1 MGSRSPIDILLEDDN
16 ENKIKRRNTRIIYLW
31 LYSTW
36 LIVLSHIRL
45 YAPRQSTSC
54 LYMIHY
60 GLSVALLFALLTVHI
75 PLEFS
80 SLYYIPITSSFAS
93 LTLLQ
98 VKYSLYLSSRQ
109 SSLKKESSTRFQTPL
124 YQHPL
129 FISFYWVLE

>member
-80 SLYYIPITSSFAS
+80 SLYYIPHHIFVRFAYFTAS
-93 LTLLQ
+93 KIFTIPIIPSVVAKKRIEHPDSKHLCISIHYLL
-98 VKYSLYLSSRQ
+98 VSIG
-109 SSLKKESSTRFQTPL
+109 F
-124 YQHPL
+124 
-129 FISFYWVLE
+129 

>member
-75 PLEFS
+75 PPGIFESVLHTHHIFVRFAYFTAS
-80 SLYYIPITSSFAS
+80 KIFTIPIIPSVVAKKRIEYPDSKYLCIS
-93 LTLLQ
+93 IHYLL
-98 VKYSLYLSSRQ
+98 VSIG
-109 SSLKKESSTRFQTPL
+109 F
-124 YQHPL
+124 
-129 FISFYWVLE
+129 